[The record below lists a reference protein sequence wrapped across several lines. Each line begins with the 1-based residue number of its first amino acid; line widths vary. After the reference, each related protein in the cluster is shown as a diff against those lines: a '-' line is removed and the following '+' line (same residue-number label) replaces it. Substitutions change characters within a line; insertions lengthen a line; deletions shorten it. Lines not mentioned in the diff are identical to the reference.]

1 MAVFNFEN
9 MMSAA
14 NKVIARSVTSLKNP
28 KKSKLYYLTQLKAE
42 DVIFEETRVDLYER
56 RYSYDASVFWKKT
69 TYSGNYERTIS
80 GTEYVVDSTD
90 SFYYAVANKT
100 PFHKLPNNVF
110 KMYNVKDNEEVYHNY
125 TPANVMKAD
134 AKKKAIRSL
143 NNKGT
148 RFDSNSFDVVIN
160 NYNAFEDDQSC
171 CTIIWT
177 PMWRRTKKGELIEFG
192 YGCVNPETK
201 VNHYWFYDEEKKESK
216 GVNGFAIGGFVAS
229 IFSLILFESIP
240 VPVLPIASLV
250 LAIVALVKS
259 KSIGRGKGLGIAAI
273 VISALAILAYLGL

>member
-1 MAVFNFEN
+1 MSVFNFEN

-28 KKSKLYYLTQLKAE
+28 KKSKLYYLTELKAE

-69 TYSGNYERTIS
+69 TYSGDYQRTIS
-80 GTEYVVDSTD
+80 GTEYIVDSTD
-90 SFYYAVANKT
+90 TFYYAVSSKT

-110 KMYNVKDNEEVYHNY
+110 KMYNVRDDEEVYHNY
-125 TPANVMKAD
+125 TASNIMKSD
-134 AKKKAIRSL
+134 AKNKAIRRL
-143 NNKGT
+143 NIKGT
-148 RFDSNSFDVVIN
+148 RYDSNGFDVVIN
-160 NYNAFEDDQSC
+160 SYNAFEDDKSC
-171 CTIIWT
+171 CTIIWS
-177 PMWRRTKKGELIEFG
+177 PMWRRLKNGKLVEFG

-201 VNHYWFYDEEKKESK
+201 VNHYWFYDEDKKESK

-229 IFSLILFESIP
+229 ILSLATPVFAIP
-240 VPVLPIASLV
+240 AII
-250 LAIVALVKS
+250 LAIIALVKS

-273 VISALAILAYLGL
+273 IIGAFSLLYAIITLANL

>member
-1 MAVFNFEN
+1 MSVFNFEN

-14 NKVIARSVTSLKNP
+14 NKVIARSVTSEKNP

-69 TYSGNYERTIS
+69 SQSGGYERTIT
-80 GTEYVVDSTD
+80 GTEYIVDSTD
-90 SFYYAVANKT
+90 TFYYAVSNKT

-110 KMYNVKDNEEVYHNY
+110 KMYNVRDDEEVYHNY
-125 TPANVMKAD
+125 TPANVMKDD

-148 RFDSNSFDVVIN
+148 RFDSNGFDVVIN
-160 NYNAFEDDQSC
+160 NYNSFEDDKSC

-177 PMWRRTKKGELIEFG
+177 PIWRRTKKGELIEFG

-201 VNHYWFYDEEKKESK
+201 VNHYWFYNEEKKEEK
-216 GVNGFAIGGFVAS
+216 GGNGLAIAAVV
-229 IFSLILFESIP
+229 FSLLIPIIGLILGG
-240 VPVLPIASLV
+240 
-250 LAIVALVKS
+250 VALNKS
-259 KSIGRGKGLGIAAI
+259 KETGEGKGLAIAAI
-273 VISALAILAYLGL
+273 VISVVTFILNIATNL

>member
-1 MAVFNFEN
+1 MSVFNFEN

-14 NKVIARSVTSLKNP
+14 NKVIARSVTSEKNP

-69 TYSGNYERTIS
+69 SQSGGYERTIT
-80 GTEYVVDSTD
+80 GTEYIVDSTD
-90 SFYYAVANKT
+90 TFYYAVSNKT

-110 KMYNVKDNEEVYHNY
+110 KMYNVRDDEEVYHNY
-125 TPANVMKAD
+125 TPANVMKDD

-148 RFDSNSFDVVIN
+148 RFDSNGFDVVIN
-160 NYNAFEDDQSC
+160 NYNSFEDDKSC

-177 PMWRRTKKGELIEFG
+177 PIWRRTKKGELIEFG

-201 VNHYWFYDEEKKESK
+201 VNHYWFYNEEKIEEK
-216 GVNGFAIGGFVAS
+216 G
-229 IFSLILFESIP
+229 
-240 VPVLPIASLV
+240 
-250 LAIVALVKS
+250 
-259 KSIGRGKGLGIAAI
+259 GKGLAIAAVVFSLLIPIIGLILGGVALNKSKETGEGKGLAIAAI
-273 VISALAILAYLGL
+273 VISVVTFILNIATNL

>member
-1 MAVFNFEN
+1 MSVFNFEN

-14 NKVIARSVTSLKNP
+14 NKVIARSVTSEKNP

-69 TYSGNYERTIS
+69 SQSGGYERTIT
-80 GTEYVVDSTD
+80 GTEYIVDSTD
-90 SFYYAVANKT
+90 TFYYAVSNKT

-110 KMYNVKDNEEVYHNY
+110 KMYNVRDDEEVYHNY
-125 TPANVMKAD
+125 TPANIMKDD

-148 RFDSNSFDVVIN
+148 RFDSNGFDVVIN
-160 NYNAFEDDQSC
+160 NYNSFEDDKSC

-177 PMWRRTKKGELIEFG
+177 PIWRRTKKGELIEFG

-201 VNHYWFYDEEKKESK
+201 VNHYWFYNEEKKEEK
-216 GVNGFAIGGFVAS
+216 G
-229 IFSLILFESIP
+229 
-240 VPVLPIASLV
+240 
-250 LAIVALVKS
+250 
-259 KSIGRGKGLGIAAI
+259 GKGLAIAAVVFSLLIPIIGLILGGVALNKSKETGEGKGLAIAAI
-273 VISALAILAYLGL
+273 VISVVTFILNIATNL